1 MQLDLSLPGGQNS
14 IRPLSWI
21 PVAAS
26 FVMEATRAR
35 STGDDVD
42 FCRDAGGTA
51 PPTTRRKQ
59 MPFQT
64 SDIFAPDPGIVV
76 VGTLTATSA

>member
-1 MQLDLSLPGGQNS
+1 
-14 IRPLSWI
+14 
-21 PVAAS
+21 
-26 FVMEATRAR
+26 MEATRAAKR
-35 STGDDVD
+35 ARARWTGDDVD
-42 FCRDAGGTA
+42 FCRDAGSTA
-51 PPTTRRKQ
+51 PQTTRRKQ